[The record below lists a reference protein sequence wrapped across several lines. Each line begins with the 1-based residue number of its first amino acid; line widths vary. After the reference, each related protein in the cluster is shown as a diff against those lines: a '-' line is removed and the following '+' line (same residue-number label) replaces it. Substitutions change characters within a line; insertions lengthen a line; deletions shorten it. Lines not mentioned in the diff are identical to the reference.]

1 MNHIRYGDSPCVEY
15 IYVFLICDF
24 LYHLLNISPHTSSTT
39 LTPKTLRKMNT
50 NKTISAWPPVR
61 ASFQSDNSYR
71 TYKDEHNP
79 QALFGKVT
87 RYLDSLKKNYT
98 KEQQNSLARE
108 INEAVIHAIF
118 GSNMIERAGF
128 DWELTLQICRN
139 VIRRNGEYTVDT
151 YSDIGESWAGHSAL
165 RGKSHDELV
174 RGYCEVAQHMMA
186 FQHIIHHF
194 VTADGEMTEGLIKDT
209 HAILCRNILII
220 DPEHPEVP
228 WEKYAGKYR
237 DAAVGAGNTMLIM
250 PKFVPA
256 KMAEMCADLQSEIEE
271 FEAARGILDPFSLA
285 SKYSLKFVEIHPFQD
300 GNGRMCRLILNAI
313 LLRYAGIV
321 VAIGETEEDRVEY
334 INIKKRASRDME
346 GHGEYAT
353 FVLKKAGK
361 GIQKLKQKLQG
372 KRSS

>member
-1 MNHIRYGDSPCVEY
+1 
-15 IYVFLICDF
+15 
-24 LYHLLNISPHTSSTT
+24 
-39 LTPKTLRKMNT
+39 MNT
-50 NKTISAWPPVR
+50 SNTISAWPPVR
-61 ASFQSDNSYR
+61 VSIQSDNSYR
-71 TYKDEHNP
+71 TYNDEQNP
-79 QALFGKVT
+79 QALFEKAT
-87 RYLDSLKKNYT
+87 RYLDSLKANYT
-98 KEQQNSLARE
+98 KEQQNTLTRE
-108 INEAVIHAIF
+108 TNEAVIHAIF

-128 DWELTLQICRN
+128 DWEPTLLICRS
-139 VIRRNGEYTVDT
+139 VIRQNGEYMVDP

-165 RGKSHDELV
+165 RGKSRDELV
-174 RGYCEVAQHMMA
+174 RGHREVAQHMMA
-186 FQHIIHHF
+186 FQHIIHQF
-194 VTADGEMTEGLIKDT
+194 VIARGEMTEGLIKDT
-209 HAILCRNILII
+209 HAILCKNISII

-237 DAAVGAGNTMLIM
+237 DVAVGAGNTMFIM

-256 KMAEMCADLQSEIEE
+256 KMVEMCAGLQRELEE
-271 FEAARGILDPFSLA
+271 GEATRGILDPFSLA

-313 LLRYAGIV
+313 LLRYAGVI

-334 INIKKRASRDME
+334 IDIKKRASRDME

>member
-1 MNHIRYGDSPCVEY
+1 
-15 IYVFLICDF
+15 
-24 LYHLLNISPHTSSTT
+24 
-39 LTPKTLRKMNT
+39 MNT
-50 NKTISAWPPVR
+50 NNTISAWPPVR
-61 ASFQSDNSYR
+61 VSIQSDNSYR
-71 TYKDEHNP
+71 TYKDEQNP
-79 QALFGKVT
+79 QALFEKAT
-87 RYLDSLKKNYT
+87 RYLDSLRTSYT
-98 KEQQNSLARE
+98 KEQQNTLARE

-128 DWELTLQICRN
+128 DWEPTLQICRN
-139 VIRRNGEYTVDT
+139 VIRQNGEYTVNP
-151 YSDIGESWAGHSAL
+151 YSDIRESWAGHSAL
-165 RGKSHDELV
+165 RGKSRDELV
-174 RGYCEVAQHMMA
+174 RGYREVAQHMMT

-194 VTADGEMTEGLIKDT
+194 VTASGEMTEGLIKDT
-209 HAILCRNILII
+209 HAILCMNISII

-237 DAAVGAGNTMLIM
+237 DVAVGAGNTMFTM

-256 KMAEMCADLQSEIEE
+256 KMAEMCADLRRELEE
-271 FEAARGILDPFSLA
+271 GEATRGILDPFSLA

-313 LLRYAGIV
+313 LLRYAGII
-321 VAIGETEEDRVEY
+321 VAIGETEEDRIEY
-334 INIKKRASRDME
+334 IDIKKRASRDME